1 MAHQQEENHFEAD
14 PSPTVY
20 VRAVA
25 AADVFETENGETLTV
40 GGEPLDID
48 APLYAIHD
56 ETGRRVGVF
65 ADREAA
71 FAAAR
76 WHGAVPVSVH

>member
-1 MAHQQEENHFEAD
+1 MAHQHEDTVIDASEA
-14 PSPTVY
+14 PTVY
-20 VRAVA
+20 VRAVLA
-25 AADVFETENGETLTV
+25 SDVFQATPG
-40 GGEPLDID
+40 D
-48 APLYAIHD
+48 AISVDGAHIQADASLYAVHD
-56 ETGRRVGVF
+56 ESGRRVGVF